1 MLRASR
7 LLLATS
13 HPGPVVAVTVLTAM
27 LGYGYRLEP
36 ARMLLVASAVLVGQ
50 LTIGWSNDLI
60 DLDRDRT
67 VGRADKPLAL
77 GEVSPRVVRVALVV
91 AAVATVGLSVA
102 CGLAAAVV
110 HLVLVVGSGWAYNLG
125 LKRTEASFVPY
136 AVGFGALPHVV
147 TLASAHRPGVDGWV
161 TVAAALLGVGVHL
174 LNVLPD
180 LADDAATG
188 VAGLPHRLGEG
199 RLRLAAGAALLAAT
213 VVCLLG
219 AALPAAAAVAG
230 LVVATVLAVVL
241 WCGRGRIPFVGAIGV
256 AALDVVVIVVGARSA
271 SG

>member
-1 MLRASR
+1 MLRAVR

-13 HPGPVVAVTVLTAM
+13 HPGPVVAVTALTAL

-36 ARMLLVASAVLVGQ
+36 AEVLLVAAAVLAGQ

-67 VGRADKPLAL
+67 AGRADKPLAR
-77 GEVSPRVVRVALVV
+77 GDVSPGLVRTALVV
-91 AAVATVGLSVA
+91 AAVGTVGLSVA

-147 TLASAHRPGVDGWV
+147 TLSSGHSPRVAVWV

-188 VAGLPHRLGEG
+188 VAGLPHRLGEA
-199 RLRLAAGAALLAAT
+199 RLRLVAAGALLAAT
-213 VVCLLG
+213 VVCVLG
-219 AALPAAAAVAG
+219 AALPAAAAAAAA
-230 LVVATVLAVVL
+230 VVATALTVVL
-241 WCGRGRIPFVGAIGV
+241 WRGHGRVPFVGAIGV
-256 AALDVVVIVVGARSA
+256 ALLDVVVLVIGARSA

>member
-13 HPGPVVAVTVLTAM
+13 HPGPVVAVTVLTTL

-36 ARMLLVASAVLVGQ
+36 AEMLLVAAAVLAGQ

-60 DLDRDRT
+60 DLDRDRA

-77 GEVSPRVVRVALVV
+77 GKVSPGAVRTALVV
-91 AAVATVGLSVA
+91 AAVGAVGLSVA
-102 CGLAAAVV
+102 CGLAAGVV

-125 LKRTEASFVPY
+125 LKGTGASFVPY
-136 AVGFGALPHVV
+136 TVGFGALPHVV
-147 TLASAHRPGVDGWV
+147 ALASAHSPGVDAWV

-174 LNVLPD
+174 VNALPD

-188 VAGLPHRLGEG
+188 VAGLPHRLGEA
-199 RLRLAAGAALLAAT
+199 RLRLAAAVALLAAT

-219 AALPAAAAVAG
+219 AALPATMSTAGALVAAA
-230 LVVATVLAVVL
+230 LAVVL
-241 WCGRGRIPFVGAIGV
+241 WRGRGRVPFVGAIGV
-256 AALDVVVIVVGARSA
+256 AALDVMLLVIGARSA